1 MRPHPLVGPRQ
12 FTRAPV
18 GNGRGFSSKRRVF
31 AGFCAIGDRDGGLA
45 CERTE
50 ITGELGGASRR
61 ADLGSL
67 IRRTGRERGW
77 WFTARPVSS
86 A

>member
-12 FTRAPV
+12 FTGAPV
-18 GNGRGFSSKRRVF
+18 GDGRGFSSKRPVF

-45 CERTE
+45 CQRAE
-50 ITGELGGASRR
+50 ITREVGGGSRR
-61 ADLGSL
+61 GDLGSL

-77 WFTARPVSS
+77 
-86 A
+86 